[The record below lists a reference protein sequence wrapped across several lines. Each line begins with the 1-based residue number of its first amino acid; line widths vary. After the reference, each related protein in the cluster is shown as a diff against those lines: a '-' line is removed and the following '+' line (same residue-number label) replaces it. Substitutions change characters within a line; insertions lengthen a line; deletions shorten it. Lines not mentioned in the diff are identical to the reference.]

1 MEAHSLI
8 EILFPILVILVMFGL
23 GLSLDTGDFKRV
35 MIKPKA
41 VIIAL
46 VLQLVFLPVTAFFLV
61 KLFSLEPELAVG
73 FIIIAA
79 APGGIISNVLTLLLK
94 GDTALSITLT
104 TLSSL
109 IAIISIPFW
118 VSLALDQFMS
128 GTGSVSFSA
137 VQLVLPVAVLTLI
150 PIALGLF
157 IRRRWPAFAD
167 TIKSKMRI
175 GSSVFIMIGIA
186 AFLIDQRQ
194 HILTYLVQAGLVA
207 AMLCLLTTLFGYSTA
222 RLFKLSRST
231 QATIAVETGIQN
243 IPLAMTIAMTH
254 LGHNP
259 LFAIAPATYGVI
271 TIIVMAVVLAG
282 IIARWPGFQFS
293 SRETK

>member
-8 EILFPILVILVMFGL
+8 QILFPILVISVMFGL
-23 GLSLDTGDFKRV
+23 GLSLNTDDFRRV

-46 VLQLVFLPVTAFFLV
+46 TLQLVFLPATAFFLV

-109 IAIISIPFW
+109 IAIVSIPFW
-118 VSLALDQFMS
+118 VSLALDQFMG
-128 GTGSVSFSA
+128 GTDSVSFSA

-150 PIALGLF
+150 PIGLGLF
-157 IRRRWPAFAD
+157 IRSRWPVFAD
-167 TIKSKMRI
+167 TAKSKMRV
-175 GSSVFIMIGIA
+175 GSSVFILVGIA
-186 AFLIDQRQ
+186 VFLIDQRQ
-194 HILTYLVQAGLVA
+194 HILPYLVQAGLVA
-207 AMLCLLTTLFGYSTA
+207 AMLCLLTTLFGYSVA

-243 IPLAMTIAMTH
+243 IPLAMTIAITH
-254 LGHNP
+254 LGHNS
-259 LFAIAPATYGVI
+259 LFAIAPATYGVVMV
-271 TIIVMAVVLAG
+271 IVMTVVLAG